1 MSVESFDPQ
10 TQTVTVLPA
19 ALSHFRK
26 QLASKPEAQAVRLSV
41 KPSGCSGYM
50 YVLDFVAESLADDVD
65 LMVADDIRLLVDK
78 ASLPI
83 VAGTQIDFVREG
95 INRQI
100 KFINPNATSEC
111 GCGESFTV
119 SD

>member
-1 MSVESFDPQ
+1 MSVQEFNPT
-10 TQTVTVLPA
+10 TQVVTLLPD
-19 ALSHFRK
+19 ALMHFRK
-26 QLASKPEAQAVRLSV
+26 QLEGKSEASAIRLSV

-50 YVLDFVAESLADDVD
+50 YILDLVDSAAADDLKMQVED
-65 LMVADDIRLLVDK
+65 VTFLIDK
-78 ASLPI
+78 GSLPI
-83 VAGTQIDFVREG
+83 VSGTEIDYVREG

-119 SD
+119 ND

>member
-1 MSVESFDPQ
+1 MSVEAFNPA
-10 TQTVTVLPA
+10 TQTVTVLPS
-19 ALSHFRK
+19 ALDHFRK
-26 QLASKPEAQAVRLSV
+26 QLEGEPNASAIRLSV

-50 YVLDFVAESLADDVD
+50 YILDLVDTGQNDDLQMQVDDV
-65 LMVADDIRLLVDK
+65 MLLIDK

-83 VAGTQIDFVREG
+83 LSGTEIDYVKEG
-95 INRQI
+95 INRQV

-119 SD
+119 ND

>member
-1 MSVESFDPQ
+1 MSVEEFNPT
-10 TQTVTVLPA
+10 TQAVTVLPN
-19 ALSHFRK
+19 ALTHFRK
-26 QLASKPEAQAVRLSV
+26 QLESKPEAHAIRLSV

-50 YVLDFVAESLADDVD
+50 YILDLVEQDAGDDLKMQVDDVTFF
-65 LMVADDIRLLVDK
+65 IDK
-78 ASLPI
+78 SSLPI
-83 VAGTQIDFVREG
+83 LSGTEIDYVKEG

-119 SD
+119 ND

>member
-1 MSVESFDPQ
+1 MSVEEFNPT
-10 TQTVTVLPA
+10 TQAVTVLPS

-26 QLASKPEAQAVRLSV
+26 QLEGQPEASAVRLSV

-50 YVLDFVAESLADDVD
+50 YILDLVNADSGEDLKMQVDDVTF
-65 LMVADDIRLLVDK
+65 LIDK
-78 ASLPI
+78 GSLPI
-83 VAGTQIDFVREG
+83 LSGTEIDYVKEG
-95 INRQI
+95 INRQV

-119 SD
+119 ND

>member
-1 MSVESFDPQ
+1 MSVERFDPS

-19 ALSHFRK
+19 ALEHFRK
-26 QLASKPEAQAVRLSV
+26 QLSARQNAQAIRLSV
-41 KPSGCSGYM
+41 KPSGCSGFM
-50 YVLDFVAESLADDVD
+50 YVLDLVEAGQQEDLKLQVEDVTLLIDKSSLA
-65 LMVADDIRLLVDK
+65 
-78 ASLPI
+78 I
-83 VAGTQIDFVREG
+83 VSGSEIDYVREG

-119 SD
+119 NE

>member
-1 MSVESFDPQ
+1 MSVEGFDPA

-19 ALSHFRK
+19 ALEHFRK
-26 QLASKPEAQAVRLSV
+26 QLSAQDKAQAVRLSV
-41 KPSGCSGYM
+41 KPSGCSGFM
-50 YVLDFVAESLADDVD
+50 YILDLVEAAEQEDLKLQVEDVT
-65 LMVADDIRLLVDK
+65 LLIDR

-83 VAGTQIDFVREG
+83 VRGSEIDYVREG
-95 INRQI
+95 INRQV

-119 SD
+119 NE

>member
-1 MSVESFDPQ
+1 MSVESFDPT

-19 ALSHFRK
+19 ALEHFRK
-26 QLASKPEAQAVRLSV
+26 QLSNQHKAQAVRLSV
-41 KPSGCSGYM
+41 KPSGCSGFM
-50 YVLDFVAESLADDVD
+50 YILDLVETAQQEDLRLQVEDVT
-65 LMVADDIRLLVDK
+65 LLIDR

-83 VAGTQIDFVREG
+83 VSGTEIDYVREG
-95 INRQI
+95 INRQV

-119 SD
+119 NE